1 MSHECADLLRLSS
14 DCQFGGGAHSH
25 VDGSPMPMKKY
36 KEQKRRLD
44 LAYLYAD
51 PLMEKQKNNALVP
64 INQPLDTDKELREI

>member
-1 MSHECADLLRLSS
+1 
-14 DCQFGGGAHSH
+14 
-25 VDGSPMPMKKY
+25 MPIEKY